1 MSRVFAQARASCPKS
16 SPRIIRQTQWP
27 QISVP
32 RPILSDNICASLEQT
47 NKHMAKDKAKIV
59 IVGGGFGGLFTALD
73 LAGTSDVTLIN
84 DEDHFLF
91 KPMLYEYLSGEVE
104 AWHIAPD
111 CKDLLEGKATFVRGV
126 AEAIDL
132 DNRSVRLAGN
142 QALPYDILV
151 FSPGA
156 MTNYAGVDGAEEFS
170 LPFRTLNDAN
180 HLRRRMT
187 EVLDRIAPDAAPQ
200 DTREALTFVVVG
212 GGASGVE
219 LSTKM
224 ADLLRDAVK
233 RRALRGE
240 PRVVIVEM
248 ADRLVPGMGE
258 EIRRFVENALGEAR
272 VEVHTNTRVMRVSA
286 NSITLDHNQ
295 RQTELT
301 TSAVVWVAGVRPSPL
316 LESLK
321 VERDSRGLIP
331 VEPTLQLRERP
342 EVFALGDIAFYSDVV
357 PTLAG
362 TAQLAFQESSL
373 CAQNIRA
380 FIEGHE
386 LKSKRFVEL
395 GEAVS
400 LGTEHAAVLTGGK
413 VIGGPLAR
421 QARFALYTARLP
433 TWHHR
438 LRVGASWFFEGTAP
452 RPLQPLRF

>member
-1 MSRVFAQARASCPKS
+1 MRGLTLSVTIREFDSLVWWFMPKDT
-16 SPRIIRQTQWP
+16 R
-27 QISVP
+27 
-32 RPILSDNICASLEQT
+32 
-47 NKHMAKDKAKIV
+47 KIV
-59 IVGGGFGGLFTALD
+59 IIGGGFGGLFTALD
-73 LAGTSDVTLIN
+73 LNGAGEVTLIN
-84 DEDHFLF
+84 EEDHFLF
-91 KPMLYEYLSGEVE
+91 RPMLYEYLSGEVE

-111 CKDLLEGKATFVRGV
+111 CQELLDDHVRFIRDTVTHIDVNSQTVSLATRK
-126 AEAIDL
+126 ESL
-132 DNRSVRLAGN
+132 S
-142 QALPYDILV
+142 YDVLV

-156 MTNYAGVDGAEEFS
+156 VTSYAGVEGAEKFA

-187 EVLDRIAPDAAPQ
+187 EALDRIQPDAAPQ
-200 DTREALTFVVVG
+200 DTRSALTFAVVG

-258 EIRRFVENALGEAR
+258 EIRKFVEAALDEYR
-272 VEVHTNTRVMRVSA
+272 VEVHTETRVVRVTE
-286 NSITLDHNQ
+286 NSLTLEHNQ
-295 RQTELT
+295 KQTELQT
-301 TSAVVWVAGVRPSPL
+301 AGVVWVAGVRPNPL
-316 LESLK
+316 IESLE
-321 VERDSRGLIP
+321 VERDQRGLVA
-331 VEPTLQLRERP
+331 VEPTLQVRGRP
-342 EVFALGDIAFYSDVV
+342 NIFALGDVAFYADVV

-362 TAQLAFQESSL
+362 TAQLALQESHL

-380 FIEGHE
+380 FIEGGE
-386 LKSKRFVEL
+386 LKSKHFAEL
-395 GEAVS
+395 GEALS
-400 LGTEHAAVLTGGK
+400 LGTEHAAVLTAGK

-438 LRVGASWFFEGTAP
+438 LRVGASWFFEGTQP
-452 RPLQPLRF
+452 RPLQPLGF